1 MTPFERVKAAI
12 GRPAEAGALLRSALY
27 SGLGYLDQVAAS
39 KLLDKLDGAVLSP
52 VRLAV
57 LGSTTTAQL
66 VQLLRLH
73 AFKEGMRLEV
83 YEAAYGTFQQEVL
96 DPGSGLYAFKPQAVL
111 FYVNYRD
118 ARPGPVEQELGR
130 WEALWR
136 TLQERHPCAVLM
148 NNFDIPVERPLGN
161 LEARRE
167 QGIGRLR
174 RLNAL
179 LAERAPS
186 GVCVLDQ
193 EHLSAVLGKER
204 WHDPRFWHHSKQAM
218 SFDGLTRYAVEAAAL
233 LKAVMGKSRKCLVL
247 DLDNTLWG
255 GVAGDDGAENLEL
268 GEEFLEF
275 QHYAKALKERGVL
288 LAVCSKNDER
298 VAREVFLKRHEMVLK
313 IDDFSAFIADWGD
326 KAANL
331 RAIAESLHIG
341 LDALAFADDSP
352 MERELVR
359 RLCPEVAVVDLPEE
373 PAEYARALDRMRL
386 FETVSVS
393 KEDSER
399 AAHLQAEAARESLQR
414 GSADLGAFLKDLEM
428 EARACPFSE
437 PDLER
442 IVQLVN
448 KTNQFNLTTKRTTEP
463 ETRALMSD
471 PEAVTLAL
479 RLKDR
484 FGDYGL
490 VSVLVG
496 RVLGESL
503 EIETWLMSCRVL
515 GRGLERLAFNKLLE
529 AARSR
534 KLKSLFG
541 RYIPTAKNGLV
552 KDHYRSLGFKE
563 KGAGEWTLQVE
574 RASPLDVMISDASR
588 DPR

>member
-1 MTPFERVKAAI
+1 
-12 GRPAEAGALLRSALY
+12 
-27 SGLGYLDQVAAS
+27 
-39 KLLDKLDGAVLSP
+39 
-52 VRLAV
+52 
-57 LGSTTTAQL
+57 
-66 VQLLRLH
+66 
-73 AFKEGMRLEV
+73 
-83 YEAAYGTFQQEVL
+83 
-96 DPGSGLYAFKPQAVL
+96 
-111 FYVNYRD
+111 
-118 ARPGPVEQELGR
+118 
-130 WEALWR
+130 
-136 TLQERHPCAVLM
+136 
-148 NNFDIPVERPLGN
+148 
-161 LEARRE
+161 
-167 QGIGRLR
+167 
-174 RLNAL
+174 
-179 LAERAPS
+179 
-186 GVCVLDQ
+186 
-193 EHLSAVLGKER
+193 
-204 WHDPRFWHHSKQAM
+204 
-218 SFDGLTRYAVEAAAL
+218 
-233 LKAVMGKSRKCLVL
+233 
-247 DLDNTLWG
+247 
-255 GVAGDDGAENLEL
+255 VAGDDGAENLEL

-298 VAREVFLKRHEMVLK
+298 VAREVFLKRPEMVLK

-399 AAHLQAEAARESLQR
+399 AAHFQAEAARESLQR